1 MPKFQRLVVPG
12 YPHHIT
18 QRGVRR
24 QTTFFDQ
31 RDYQTYLRLAA
42 RLLKEGSVE
51 IWAYCLMPNHI
62 HAVVI
67 PDKRQS
73 LASFF
78 GRLHK
83 QYAQQ
88 TNLRYEWSGHLW
100 QNRFFSVVMDEQH
113 TLTAMRYTE
122 LNPVRAGLA
131 QKPQEW
137 PWSSAQGNL
146 KLIDDPLIPCRAA
159 LNIVSPWDEYL
170 SAREDAS
177 DLIQLRRQ
185 TGTGRPGGAPAFID
199 EIESITGRRISAR
212 TPGRK
217 KNSGD

>member
-1 MPKFQRLVVPG
+1 M
-12 YPHHIT
+12 
-18 QRGVRR
+18 
-24 QTTFFDQ
+24 
-31 RDYQTYLRLAA
+31 
-42 RLLKEGSVE
+42 E